1 MKSEQLPGTVS
12 WVPSDSLGP
21 YHPLSPVIE
30 LGIRHPRKCWGS
42 KNNLDEIVSTSLL
55 EVFSH
60 IFKALL
66 RAHWTYLWYQETLE
80 SKNNKDEIVIRSLL
94 EVSSFVFRAVRRALL
109 KAVFNVSFDM
119 FCGTQKVLEEEEHFN
134 IIDTLMREDFKVI
147 NIRHTWLSTKQ
158 VLSKRAL
165 YSIKRALYS
174 TTVSAANAAPPTSAE
189 SKSL

>member
-66 RAHWTYLWYQETLE
+66 RAHWTYLWYLETLE

-94 EVSSFVFRAVRRALL
+94 EVSSIVFRAV
-109 KAVFNVSFDM
+109 
-119 FCGTQKVLEEEEHFN
+119 
-134 IIDTLMREDFKVI
+134 
-147 NIRHTWLSTKQ
+147 
-158 VLSKRAL
+158 
-165 YSIKRALYS
+165 
-174 TTVSAANAAPPTSAE
+174 
-189 SKSL
+189 